1 MNHHFRIASCALAF
15 GAFFLPFL
23 AQPFSR
29 AHSETKTPH
38 PTQIRE
44 VGKRS
49 ESLEAEQRRNRAHAE
64 FCESVR
70 GDVALGVF

>member
-1 MNHHFRIASCALAF
+1 MNHQFRIASFALAF

-23 AQPFSR
+23 TEPFSR

-38 PTQIRE
+38 PTQILE
-44 VGKRS
+44 TGKRS
-49 ESLEAEQRRNRAHAE
+49 ESLEAEQKRNRAHAE

>member
-1 MNHHFRIASCALAF
+1 MNHQFRIASFVLAS

-23 AQPFSR
+23 AQPLSR
-29 AHSETKTPH
+29 AHSESKIPH

-44 VGKRS
+44 TEERG
-49 ESLEAEQRRNRAHAE
+49 ESLESEKRRDRAHAE
-64 FCESVR
+64 FCEAVR

>member
-1 MNHHFRIASCALAF
+1 MSHKFRIASFLLAF

-23 AQPFSR
+23 AEPFSR
-29 AHSETKTPH
+29 AHSDMKSLH
-38 PTQIRE
+38 PTLIRE
-44 VGKRS
+44 TAKRS
-49 ESLEAEQRRNRAHAE
+49 ESVESDKKRDRAHAA

>member
-1 MNHHFRIASCALAF
+1 MKHQFRIASFVLAF

-29 AHSETKTPH
+29 AHSEMKIPH
-38 PTQIRE
+38 PTLIRE
-44 VGKRS
+44 TGTRS
-49 ESLEAEQRRNRAHAE
+49 ESVESEKRRDRAHAA